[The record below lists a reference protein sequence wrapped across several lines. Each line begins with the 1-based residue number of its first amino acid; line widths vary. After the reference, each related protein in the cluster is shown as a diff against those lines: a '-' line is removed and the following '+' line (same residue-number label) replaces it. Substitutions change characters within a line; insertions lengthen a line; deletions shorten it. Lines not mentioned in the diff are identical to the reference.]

1 MATLPQ
7 DSSMEGVPG
16 TPGIREVRPESSS
29 EDFKFCTVSSRD
41 SNPGIRRVGLRAEID
56 TSPPF
61 ESVKEAVTRFGGS
74 GPWVPLFKFGEA
86 YHGIEEFDIKK
97 VEEQAAEL
105 EKDLIVKELET
116 LDVLE
121 ELGTTKRIVEDLK
134 KQLKDEALKCMT
146 KTPHL
151 NPDEHMST
159 VNNEHH
165 EHVRIGSS
173 RPYHRRRPVSSP
185 DSVLMELKQA
195 KLNLG
200 ETINDL
206 GNTVDP
212 STTTEGPRAVSV
224 LETTGEMRWFA
235 AKKMEEAAM
244 AAEALALVELNA
256 LAGTKGSSGF
266 SFPEPE
272 SKPEQSPRTPKVLQ
286 KAAEEVSNREMI
298 HSMHEFDEANNIS
311 QLTILRKL
319 EEASNAMKKSKKALE
334 EALKSVEIA
343 NKKQLDAEESLRK
356 WNKQVVYNGS
366 NINNLQRSPLKD
378 VMMNKQN
385 PKPVPRPTVSMRD
398 MLKKAN
404 EGQNEGQ
411 KVALSQMLDE
421 LKQDLR
427 FHPKTAAGD
436 HDKKHHGDDHR
447 KQVFTQRRRFGFIHI
462 SLPLSK
468 QSKKK
473 PQALNTM

>member
-1 MATLPQ
+1 
-7 DSSMEGVPG
+7 
-16 TPGIREVRPESSS
+16 
-29 EDFKFCTVSSRD
+29 
-41 SNPGIRRVGLRAEID
+41 
-56 TSPPF
+56 
-61 ESVKEAVTRFGGS
+61 
-74 GPWVPLFKFGEA
+74 
-86 YHGIEEFDIKK
+86 HGIEEFDIKK

-121 ELGTTKRIVEDLK
+121 ELGTTKRI
-134 KQLKDEALKCMT
+134 
-146 KTPHL
+146 
-151 NPDEHMST
+151 
-159 VNNEHH
+159 
-165 EHVRIGSS
+165 
-173 RPYHRRRPVSSP
+173 
-185 DSVLMELKQA
+185 A

-206 GNTVDP
+206 GNIVDP

-319 EEASNAMKKSKKALE
+319 EEASNAMKESKKALE

-343 NKKQLDAEESLRK
+343 NKKQLNAEESLRK
-356 WNKQVVYNGS
+356 WNKQGS

-404 EGQNEGQ
+404 EGQTERQ

-447 KQVFTQRRRFGFIHI
+447 KQVSTQRRRFGFIHI